1 MVAFAPVTKNLVIAA
16 LVGVIAVGGA
26 LVYAQSSR
34 TADVEVR
41 VWESTSDPE
50 RNYISAR
57 PEGGSWSTLGTI
69 PLGRGEASAYETTSN
84 GRFRYSDIT
93 LAVPLPDEADAPTVA
108 LADVGSFH
116 VRFYTDHDGYT
127 YAEIAVS
134 MLHSSIERGVESISG
149 IAYHVRPG
157 NRSNLYAGYY
167 LTNAELVA
175 GEGSDFLFVDLPNTE
190 EFRKL
195 KPADLFPD
203 PDDFGTSEDISSVEL
218 TASNYKHLRVE
229 IDCYRENYYLHDWL
243 PESAVTRSW
252 WVCPSPIRHSLW

>member
-1 MVAFAPVTKNLVIAA
+1 MTKNLVIAA

-34 TADVEVR
+34 TANVEVR

-93 LAVPLPDEADAPTVA
+93 LAVPLPDVADAPTVV
-108 LADVGSFH
+108 LADVGAFQ

-134 MLHSSIERGVESISG
+134 IFRSAVERGVESISG

-157 NRSNLYAGYY
+157 NSSHLNAGYY
-167 LTNAELVA
+167 LTAEELVA
-175 GEGSDFLFVDLPNTE
+175 GTVFVDLPTAGPE
-190 EFRKL
+190 ELQKL
-195 KPADLFPD
+195 KPANIFPG
-203 PDDFGTSEDISSVEL
+203 PDDFSTAEDITRVEL
-218 TASNYKHLRVE
+218 TVSSYKHLRVE

-243 PESAVTRSW
+243 PSGAVARSW
-252 WVCPSPIRHSLW
+252 WVCPSPIRHPYP